1 MGPEFLG
8 RIGTSVSFTSRVRRV
23 GFRVTAAGRPSL
35 RACPARLAD
44 TLFAPAEHAE
54 QACGKLAAAPQRQR
68 GTDLGR

>member
-1 MGPEFLG
+1 M
-8 RIGTSVSFTSRVRRV
+8 
-23 GFRVTAAGRPSL
+23 TAAGRPSL